1 MTITL
6 HQLLKAAVK
15 QGASD
20 IHITAGSPPVL
31 RVEGRIVRVK
41 AGELNADDTRQLC
54 YSILTDAQKSRF
66 EATKEL
72 DFSFGIKSMARFRA
86 NLFFQRGAVSGV
98 FRRIP
103 MDVPDIEMLGLPKVV
118 SDVVSYPT
126 GLVLVTGP
134 TGSGKTTTIAALV
147 DKINRERRSH
157 IITLEDPIE
166 HVHPHKSCIVNQRE
180 VGVDTVSY
188 RSALKHVLRQDP
200 DVCMMGELRDLETI
214 DAALN
219 ICETGHLVFA
229 TLHTNSAISTI
240 TRIVNVFPSDQ
251 QDRVRL
257 QLSLTLNTVVSQRLI
272 PGPQGG
278 MALALEVLVMNPS
291 LRNLVRENKL
301 HQMYGMMQVGQDK
314 TGMITLNQSLL
325 QLVMKR
331 KIDVRSAFAYSADP
345 EELDKMLKTAGV

>member
-1 MTITL
+1 MITL

-20 IHITAGSPPVL
+20 LHIVAGSPPVL
-31 RVEGRIVRVK
+31 RVESRIVRVK
-41 AGELNADDTRQLC
+41 ASDLSADDTRQLC

-103 MDVPDIEMLGLPKVV
+103 VDIPDVELLGLPQIVIDSV
-118 SDVVSYPT
+118 NAPA

-134 TGSGKTTTIAALV
+134 TGSGKSTTLAAV
-147 DKINRERRSH
+147 IDKINREQRNH

-166 HVHPHKSCIVNQRE
+166 YVHPHKNSIVNQRE
-180 VGVDTVSY
+180 VGIDTVSY

-200 DVCMMGELRDLETI
+200 DVCLMGELRDLETI
-214 DAALN
+214 EAALN

-251 QDRVRL
+251 QERVRT
-257 QLSLTLNTVVSQRLI
+257 QLSLTLNLVVSQRLL
-272 PGPQGG
+272 PGLKGG
-278 MALALEVLVMNPS
+278 MAAAFEVLTLNTSV
-291 LRNLVRENKL
+291 RNLIREDKL
-301 HQMYGMMQVGQDK
+301 HQIYGMMQVGQEK
-314 TGMITLNQSLL
+314 SGMTTMNQSLVK
-325 QLVMKR
+325 LVLKR
-331 KIDVRSAFAYSADP
+331 KIEVRQAFFNSNDP